1 MEKAGFLIAGVI
13 LGNALCA
20 RVCPGAG
27 VAVPDE
33 ALGQAAPSFLET
45 RVALVLPNV
54 LPFG

>member
-45 RVALVLPNV
+45 RVALVLQNV